1 MNGPAPP
8 EDSRAHFDTASLHAD
23 LRRRAVRGGA
33 VTAAAQA
40 GKAALQLGGVLA
52 LARLLT
58 PEDFGMV
65 AMVLAA
71 AGVIEMFRNLG
82 LPMATVQREDITH
95 EQASALF
102 WINFGLSA
110 AAAVAVAAAAPALA
124 WYYREPRLTDLT
136 LVLAV
141 SYFLGGVGLQH
152 AALLRRQMRFGALAA
167 IELAALAAGTAA
179 AVVLAA
185 LGFGYWALA
194 GQQVLAGAIAA
205 AASWR
210 LCSWRPGPPR
220 RAPGVGALLSFGGH
234 LTGFSVVNYFARN
247 LDQVLLGRFYG
258 PLAVGLYQ
266 RAYDVLMVP
275 LRQINDPVAS
285 VAIPALS
292 RIADQPERY
301 RRTYLR
307 ILEKILMVTM
317 PLAAFVVMGADR
329 LVVLVFGDQWIESGC
344 IVAAL
349 GAAIFTQPI
358 GNSTGWLFIS
368 QNRVHHLFRW
378 GLVGSGTAVV
388 SFLIGLP
395 WGAFGVALSYALV
408 GLFVRK
414 PLLIWYVTRSGPI
427 RPMDIL
433 RVAASPALAAAAAGA
448 ALALLRQFGPAWG
461 PAAGLGLS
469 AAATVAVA
477 LGTLAA
483 LPAGRAALRD
493 AAHVAADLCRRRLGP
508 GAPGPGDGRT

>member
-1 MNGPAPP
+1 
-8 EDSRAHFDTASLHAD
+8 
-23 LRRRAVRGGA
+23 
-33 VTAAAQA
+33 
-40 GKAALQLGGVLA
+40 
-52 LARLLT
+52 
-58 PEDFGMV
+58 
-65 AMVLAA
+65 
-71 AGVIEMFRNLG
+71 
-82 LPMATVQREDITH
+82 
-95 EQASALF
+95 
-102 WINFGLSA
+102 
-110 AAAVAVAAAAPALA
+110 
-124 WYYREPRLTDLT
+124 
-136 LVLAV
+136 
-141 SYFLGGVGLQH
+141 
-152 AALLRRQMRFGALAA
+152 
-167 IELAALAAGTAA
+167 
-179 AVVLAA
+179 
-185 LGFGYWALA
+185 
-194 GQQVLAGAIAA
+194 
-205 AASWR
+205 
-210 LCSWRPGPPR
+210 
-220 RAPGVGALLSFGGH
+220 
-234 LTGFSVVNYFARN
+234 
-247 LDQVLLGRFYG
+247 
-258 PLAVGLYQ
+258 
-266 RAYDVLMVP
+266 MVP

-349 GAAIFTQPI
+349 GAALFTQPI

-368 QNRVHHLFRW
+368 QNRAHHLFRW
-378 GLVGSGTAVV
+378 GVVGSGTAVV

-483 LPAGRAALRD
+483 LPAGRAALSD
-493 AAHVAADLCRRRLGP
+493 AAHVAADLCRRRPGP
-508 GAPGPGDGRT
+508 AAPGPGDGRA

>member
-1 MNGPAPP
+1 MSTREPAAARP
-8 EDSRAHFDTASLHAD
+8 HFDTGAIRAD
-23 LRRRAVRGGA
+23 LHHRTVRGGA
-33 VTAAAQA
+33 VTVTAQVA
-40 GKAALQLGGVLA
+40 KAVLQLGAVLVLA
-52 LARLLT
+52 RILT
-58 PEDFGMV
+58 PEDFGRV
-65 AMVLAA
+65 GMVLAA
-71 AGVIEMFRNLG
+71 AGFIEMFRDLG
-82 LPMATVQREDITH
+82 LPMATVQRADITH
-95 EQASALF
+95 EQTSALF
-102 WINFGLSA
+102 WVNLGLSLA
-110 AAAVAVAAAAPALA
+110 TLLVVAATAPALA
-124 WYYREPRLTDLT
+124 WYYRDPRLTDLT

-167 IELAALAAGTAA
+167 IELASLAAGTAA
-179 AVVLAA
+179 AVVLAV
-185 LGFGYWALA
+185 LGCGYWALA
-194 GQQVLAGAIAA
+194 GQQVLASAVAA

-210 LCSWRPGPPR
+210 LCGWRPAPPR
-220 RAPGVGALLSFGGH
+220 GARGLGALLRFGGH

-247 LDQVLLGRFYG
+247 LDQVLLGRVYG

-266 RAYDVLMVP
+266 RAYDVMMVP

-292 RIADQPERY
+292 RIVDQPERY

-307 ILEKILMVTM
+307 ILEKILMMTM

-329 LVVLVFGDQWIESGC
+329 LVMLAFGDQWVESGC

-349 GAAIFTQPI
+349 GAALFTQPI

-368 QNRVHHLFRW
+368 QNRAHHLFRW
-378 GLVGSGTAVV
+378 GFVGSGTAVV

-408 GLFVRK
+408 GLLVRK

-433 RVAASPALAAAAAGA
+433 RVAASPALAAAAAAA
-448 ALALLRQFGPAWG
+448 ALALLRRFGPAWG
-461 PAAGLGLS
+461 PAAVLSLS
-469 AAATVAVA
+469 AAVTVVVA

-493 AAHVAADLCRRRLGP
+493 AAQVAAELCRRRPGPAALGP
-508 GAPGPGDGRT
+508 DDGRA